1 MPKIIKTTNTKG
13 GTNKSRYRGEWG
25 RGGEIFAYKNQH
37 IFGART
43 ICTSEQEREREALNV
58 GVCSPLQLQAQYRE
72 GREGRDEGGERR
84 EEKPTT

>member
-25 RGGEIFAYKNQH
+25 RGGKFLHIKINTFLVQEQFAQASK
-37 IFGART
+37 
-43 ICTSEQEREREALNV
+43 REREALNV

-72 GREGRDEGGERR
+72 GREGRDEGGGERR